1 MDMGV
6 GSFVFSQGIIS
17 ATPIIEWIKYPAR
30 LRPPLMLEIKSAL
43 KKTLPVLALGLI
55 RVVLVKS
62 TEYPVSG
69 VYVRS
74 LFEFDV
80 LMVTDRRNTS
90 LNTAFT
96 GIFS

>member
-30 LRPPLMLEIKSAL
+30 LRPPLVLEIKSAL
-43 KKTLPVLALGLI
+43 KRTLPVLALGLI

-69 VYVRS
+69 VCMS
-74 LFEFDV
+74 DP
-80 LMVTDRRNTS
+80 
-90 LNTAFT
+90 
-96 GIFS
+96 FSSSIY

>member
-6 GSFVFSQGIIS
+6 GAFVFSQGIVS
-17 ATPIIEWIKYPAR
+17 AAPIIEWIKYPAH
-30 LRPPLMLEIKSAL
+30 LRPSLTSEIKSVL
-43 KKTLPVLALGLI
+43 EKTLPVLALGLV
-55 RVVLVKS
+55 RVVLVKG

-74 LFEFDV
+74 PFEFDT
-80 LMVTDRRNTS
+80 LTMMERRNTS